1 MCLHVE
7 VRYAAGISQNARR
20 AHSPSETLVP
30 VERLMVGGADLMP
43 RASLVLCLW
52 LPVCG
57 FAQSSAL
64 SIASAA
70 SASAGISAE
79 GLATATGS
87 GLAGQTASAQSSP
100 WPTTLGGV
108 TVQVQ
113 DSGSVARPAGLLF
126 VSPGQINFQIPAGTA
141 LGPAAITINNGGAPM
156 TTIVMVQTVAP
167 ALFALNSQGV
177 AAATAVRFSL
187 SSGAG
192 FPIPVFQC
200 GDTAASC
207 QLVPIDPG
215 IDTPVYFSFY
225 ATGIRGR
232 FGLGNVT
239 VRMGSVTVAP
249 IYAGAQGQFAG
260 LDQINVPLL
269 LSLRGSGEISVTVT
283 ADGVTSNPVKISV
296 M

>member
-1 MCLHVE
+1 ML
-7 VRYAAGISQNARR
+7 
-20 AHSPSETLVP
+20 
-30 VERLMVGGADLMP
+30 
-43 RASLVLCLW
+43 RASLVLCLF
-52 LPVCG
+52 LPASG
-57 FAQSSAL
+57 FAQSNPV
-64 SIASAA
+64 SITSAA
-70 SASAGISAE
+70 SLSAGLSAE

-87 GLAGQTASAQSSP
+87 GLAGQTAAAQSSP

-113 DSGSVARPAGLLF
+113 DSGSVTRPAGLLF

-141 LGPAAITINNGGAPM
+141 LGPAAITIVNGGAQV
-156 TTIVMVQTVAP
+156 TTIVPVQTVAP

-177 AAATAVRFSL
+177 AAATAVRIAIPT
-187 SSGAG
+187 GG
-192 FPIPVFQC
+192 QFPVPVFQC

-207 QLVPIDPG
+207 RLVPIDPG
-215 IDTPVYFSFY
+215 VDTPVYLSFF

-232 FGLGNVT
+232 SGLGNVT
-239 VRMGSVTVAP
+239 VKMGSVIVAP
-249 IYAGAQGQFAG
+249 IFAGAQGQFAG
-260 LDQINVPLL
+260 LDQINVGLL